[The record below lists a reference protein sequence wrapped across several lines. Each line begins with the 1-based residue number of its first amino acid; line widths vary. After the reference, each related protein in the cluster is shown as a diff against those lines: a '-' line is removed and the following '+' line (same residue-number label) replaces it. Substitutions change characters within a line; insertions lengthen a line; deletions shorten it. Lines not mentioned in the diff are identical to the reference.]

1 MNKKAKRVQ
10 KKHKRAVE
18 RVKRKTKEAMASSK
32 SPRRAPVRKKK
43 ADEPTETVAAS

>member
-1 MNKKAKRVQ
+1 MNKKAKVVR

-18 RVKRKTKEAMASSK
+18 RVKRKTREAVANSK

-43 ADEPTETVAAS
+43 SETAEETAAA